1 MTFNELNIAFTTIV
15 VKEVKRFTR
24 IWIQTLLPPAITTIL
39 YFVIFGN
46 LIGKAVGDMEGYN
59 YSEFIA
65 PGLIMM
71 SVINNS
77 YANVV
82 SSFFGAK
89 FHGNIQE
96 MIISPLPSNVVLLGF
111 LSGGLIRG
119 LMVGVLVTLVS
130 MFFTDLHIYNL
141 WIVIAV
147 VILTSFLLATAGFI
161 NAFYART
168 FDGMNIVP
176 IFILGP
182 LTYLGGVFYSI
193 TMLPDF
199 WQKVSQLNPILYMV
213 NGFRYGFL
221 GVSDT
226 SISITF
232 SILIIMNIVLYSYA
246 YALLKKGKGI
256 LD

>member
-1 MTFNELNIAFTTIV
+1 MTYREISIAFSTIV
-15 VKEVKRFTR
+15 IKEIKRFTR

-46 LIGKAVGDMEGYN
+46 LIGKAIGDMEGYD

-71 SVINNS
+71 AIINNS

-96 MIISPLPSNVVLLGF
+96 MIISPLPNNVVLLGF
-111 LSGGLIRG
+111 LSGGLARG
-119 LMVGVLVTLVS
+119 LLVGILVTLVS
-130 MFFTDLHIYNL
+130 MFFTNLHIYNI
-141 WIVIAV
+141 WIVLSV
-147 VILTSFLLATAGFI
+147 VILTSFLLALAGFI
-161 NAFYART
+161 NAFYAKT

-193 TMLPDF
+193 SMLPEF

-221 GVSDT
+221 GIADT
-226 SISITF
+226 NITITF
-232 SILIIMNIVLYSYA
+232 VILIIMNIILYLYA
-246 YALLKKGKGI
+246 YFLLEKGKGI

>member
-1 MTFNELNIAFTTIV
+1 MTYTEISTAFSTIV
-15 VKEVKRFTR
+15 IKEIKRFTR

-71 SVINNS
+71 AIINNS

-82 SSFFGAK
+82 SSFFSAK

-96 MIISPLPSNVVLLGF
+96 MIISPLPSTVVLLGF
-111 LSGGLIRG
+111 ISGGVARG
-119 LMVGVLVTLVS
+119 LLVGIIVTLVS
-130 MFFTDLHIYNL
+130 MFFTNLHIHNI
-141 WIVIAV
+141 WIVISV
-147 VILTSFLLATAGFI
+147 VILTSFLLALAGFI
-161 NAFYART
+161 NAFFAKT

-193 TMLPDF
+193 SMLPEF

-221 GVSDT
+221 GVADT
-226 SISITF
+226 PITITF
-232 SILIIMNIVLYSYA
+232 LILISMNIILYLVA
-246 YALLKKGKGI
+246 YFLLKKGKGI

>member
-1 MTFNELNIAFTTIV
+1 MTYTEIGTAFSTII
-15 VKEVKRFTR
+15 VKEIKRFSR
-24 IWIQTLLPPAITTIL
+24 IWIQTLLPPAITTLL

-46 LIGKAVGDMEGYN
+46 LIGKAIGDMEGYN

-71 SVINNS
+71 AIINNS

-96 MIISPLPSNVVLLGF
+96 MIISPLPSTVVLLGF
-111 LSGGLIRG
+111 ISGGVARG
-119 LMVGVLVTLVS
+119 LLVGVIVTLVS
-130 MFFTDLHIYNL
+130 MFFTDLHIHNIG
-141 WIVIAV
+141 IVISV
-147 VILTSFLLATAGFI
+147 VILTSFLLALAGFI
-161 NAFYART
+161 NAFYAKT

-193 TMLPDF
+193 SMLPEF
-199 WQKVSQLNPILYMV
+199 WQTVSQLNPILYMV

-226 SISITF
+226 PITITF
-232 SILIIMNIVLYSYA
+232 LILITMNIILYAVA
-246 YALLKKGKGI
+246 YSLLKKGKGI

>member
-1 MTFNELNIAFTTIV
+1 MTPAQISTAFSTIFI
-15 VKEVKRFTR
+15 KEMKRFLR
-24 IWIQTLLPPAITTIL
+24 IWIQTLFPPVITTTL

-46 LIGKAVGDMEGYN
+46 LIGKAVGDMSGFK

-71 SVINNS
+71 AVINNS

-96 MIISPLPSNVVLLGF
+96 MIISPLPSTVVLLGF
-111 LSGGLIRG
+111 VSGGVARG
-119 LMVGVLVTLVS
+119 LLVGLLVTAVS
-130 MFFTDLHIYNL
+130 LFFTHLHIYNL
-141 WIVIAV
+141 WIVIGV
-147 VILTSFLLATAGFI
+147 VFLTSLLLALAGFI
-161 NAFYART
+161 NAFYAKN

-193 TMLPDF
+193 SMLPEF

-221 GVSDT
+221 GVADT
-226 SISITF
+226 PVSTTF
-232 SILIIMNIVLYSYA
+232 GMLVIMNCVLFLFAVY
-246 YALLKKGKGI
+246 LLKKGKGI

>member
-1 MTFNELNIAFTTIV
+1 MTFRQISTAFSTIV
-15 VKEVKRFTR
+15 IKEVKRFLR
-24 IWIQTLLPPAITTIL
+24 IWIQTLLPPAITTTL

-46 LIGKAVGDMEGYN
+46 LIGNAIGDMHGYS

-71 SVINNS
+71 AIINNS

-96 MIISPLPSNVVLLGF
+96 MIISPLPGTIVLLGF
-111 LSGGLIRG
+111 ISGGLARG
-119 LMVGVLVTLVS
+119 LLVGILVTLVS
-130 MFFTDLHIYNL
+130 LFFTHLPIYNL
-141 WIVIAV
+141 WIIMGI
-147 VILTSFLLATAGFI
+147 VILTSFLLALAGFI

-193 TMLPDF
+193 AMLPPF
-199 WQKVSQLNPILYMV
+199 WQTVSQLNPVLYMV

-221 GVSDT
+221 GIADTPVST
-226 SISITF
+226 TFIMLIS
-232 SILIIMNIVLYSYA
+232 LNLVLFLYA
-246 YALLKKGKGI
+246 IYLLKKGKGI

>member
-1 MTFNELNIAFTTIV
+1 MTYTEISTAFSTIV
-15 VKEVKRFTR
+15 VKEIKRFTR
-24 IWIQTLLPPAITTIL
+24 IWIQTLLPPAITTTL

-71 SVINNS
+71 AVINNS

-96 MIISPLPSNVVLLGF
+96 MIISPLPNHVVLLGF
-111 LSGGLIRG
+111 LSGGLARG
-119 LMVGVLVTLVS
+119 LLVGILVTLVS
-130 MFFTDLHIYNL
+130 MLFTNLHIYNI
-141 WIVIAV
+141 WIVLGIV
-147 VILTSFLLATAGFI
+147 LLTSFLLATAGFI
-161 NAFYART
+161 NAFYAKT

-193 TMLPDF
+193 SMLPEF

-221 GVSDT
+221 GVADT
-226 SISITF
+226 RISITF
-232 SILIIMNIVLYSYA
+232 FMLIILNLILYFYA
-246 YALLKKGKGI
+246 LFLLKKGKGI

>member
-1 MTFNELNIAFTTIV
+1 MTFNEMATAYKTIII
-15 VKEVKRFTR
+15 KEFKRFIR
-24 IWIQTLLPPAITTIL
+24 IWIQTLFPPAITTTL
-39 YFVIFGN
+39 YFVIFGS
-46 LIGKAVGDMEGYN
+46 LIGKAIGEMHGYP

-71 SVINNS
+71 AVINNS

-96 MIISPLPSNVVLLGF
+96 MIISPLPSHVILLGF
-111 LSGGLIRG
+111 ISGGLARG
-119 LMVGVLVTLVS
+119 FLVGIMVTIVS
-130 MFFTDLHIYNL
+130 MFFTNLHIHNI
-141 WIVIAV
+141 WV
-147 VILTSFLLATAGFI
+147 VLSVVFLTAFLLATAGFI
-161 NAFYART
+161 NAYYAKN

-193 TMLPDF
+193 DMLPEF
-199 WQKVSQLNPILYMV
+199 WQQVSQLNPILYMI

-226 SISITF
+226 QLVTSF
-232 SILIIMNIVLYSYA
+232 ILLIVMNIILYSVALY
-246 YALLKKGKGI
+246 LLKKGKGI

>member
-1 MTFNELNIAFTTIV
+1 MTFNELSIAFTTIV
-15 VKEVKRFTR
+15 IKEVKRFTR

-46 LIGKAVGDMEGYN
+46 LIGKAIGDMEGYS

-71 SVINNS
+71 SIINNS

-96 MIISPLPSNVVLLGF
+96 MIISPLPSNIVLLGF
-111 LSGGLIRG
+111 LSGGLVRG

-130 MFFTDLHIYNL
+130 MFFTDLHIYNI
-141 WIVIAV
+141 WIVISI

-193 TMLPDF
+193 SMLPDF
-199 WQKVSQLNPILYMV
+199 WQKISQLNPILYMV

-221 GVSDT
+221 GVADT
-226 SISITF
+226 NISITF
-232 SILIIMNIVLYSYA
+232 TLLIVMNIMLYSYA
-246 YALLKKGKGI
+246 YLLLKKGKGI

>member
-1 MTFNELNIAFTTIV
+1 MTGNQMATAYLTIV
-15 VKEVKRFTR
+15 VKEFKRFIR
-24 IWIQTLLPPAITTIL
+24 IWIQTLFPPAITTTL
-39 YFVIFGN
+39 YFVIFGS
-46 LIGKAVGDMEGYN
+46 LIGRAIGDMHGYD
-59 YSEFIA
+59 YSKFIA

-71 SVINNS
+71 AIINNS

-96 MIISPLPSNVVLLGF
+96 MIISPLPSNIILLGF
-111 LSGGLIRG
+111 ISGGLARGFMVG
-119 LMVGVLVTLVS
+119 LMVTAVS
-130 MFFTDLHIYNL
+130 MFFTDLHIQHP
-141 WIVIAV
+141 WV
-147 VILTSFLLATAGFI
+147 VISVVVLTSFLLSTAGFI
-161 NAFYART
+161 NAYYAKN

-193 TMLPDF
+193 DMLPEF
-199 WQKVSQLNPILYMV
+199 WQSVSRLNPILYMI

-221 GVSDT
+221 GISDT
-226 SISITF
+226 SLGAAF
-232 SILIIMNIVLYSYA
+232 ALLIIMNAALYSFALY
-246 YALLKKGKGI
+246 LLKKGKGI

>member
-1 MTFNELNIAFTTIV
+1 MTYTEISTAFSTIV
-15 VKEVKRFTR
+15 IKEIKRFTR

-71 SVINNS
+71 AIINNS

-96 MIISPLPSNVVLLGF
+96 MIISPLPSTVVLLGF
-111 LSGGLIRG
+111 ISGGVARG
-119 LMVGVLVTLVS
+119 LLVGIIVTLVS
-130 MFFTDLHIYNL
+130 MFFTNLHIHNI
-141 WIVIAV
+141 WIVISV
-147 VILTSFLLATAGFI
+147 VILTSFLLALAGFI
-161 NAFYART
+161 NAFFAKT

-193 TMLPDF
+193 SMLPEF

-221 GVSDT
+221 GVADT
-226 SISITF
+226 PITITF
-232 SILIIMNIVLYSYA
+232 LILISMNIILYLVA
-246 YALLKKGKGI
+246 YFLLKKGKGI